1 MVLLETVQ
9 KNNSSLKSYGPN
21 LVAVFVG
28 GTSGIGEATARAF
41 VRDTESSR
49 VYLVGRNETQA
60 SKIIEELRQINP
72 DGQISF
78 VKCEA
83 ARLHSVD
90 EACKSIQEQEEK
102 VNLLFMTAGTMTTK
116 GRDETDEGLDKKLS
130 LHYYSR
136 MRFAMNL
143 LPQLTKAATAND
155 SGTKGLGDNLS
166 RVVSVLSPG
175 DEVSL
180 YLDDL
185 DLKTHYSLRNC
196 AGHAVTMNTLFLQE
210 LARTHPATSFIH
222 AYPGGVKTGLM
233 REFHPIAQ
241 VAINALSIFAKPW
254 MVPLDESGQRHLY
267 ASTSPQYPPQ
277 ASGDGGGDVAIGSDG
292 KKGSGAYLLSWDG
305 SITGNKKILEA
316 ARQNETGRLVWKHT
330 LGIFTSICGK

>member
-1 MVLLETVQ
+1 MVTLEAIQ
-9 KNNSSLKSYGPN
+9 KNNSSLKDYGPN

-41 VRDTESSR
+41 VRDTQSSR
-49 VYLVGRNETQA
+49 IYLVGRNETQA

-90 EACKSIQEQEEK
+90 EACKSIQEKEEK
-102 VNLLFMTAGTMTTK
+102 VNLLFMTAGIMTTK

-155 SGTKGLGDNLS
+155 SGKKGLGDNLS
-166 RVVSVLSPG
+166 RVVSVLSAG
-175 DEVSL
+175 SEESL
-180 YLDDL
+180 HLDDL
-185 DLKTHYSLRNC
+185 DLKTHYSLSNC
-196 AGHAVTMNTLFLQE
+196 AGHAITMNTLFLQE
-210 LARTHPATSFIH
+210 LAAVYPATSFIH
-222 AYPGGVKTGLM
+222 AYPRGVKTGIM
-233 REFHPIAQ
+233 RDFNPIAR
-241 VAINALSIFAKPW
+241 VAFNALATLANPW
-254 MVPLDESGQRHLY
+254 MVPLKESGERHLY
-267 ASTSPQYPPQ
+267 ASTSSQYPPQ
-277 ASGDGGGDVAIGSDG
+277 ASGDGDVATGADG
-292 KKGSGAYLLSWDG
+292 KSGSGAYLLNWDG
-305 SITGNKKILEA
+305 SITGNKKVLEA
-316 ARQNETGRLVWKHT
+316 ARQNETGKLVWKHT

>member
-1 MVLLETVQ
+1 MVSLETVRQ
-9 KNNSSLKSYGPN
+9 NNSGLKGFGPN

-41 VRDTESSR
+41 IRETESSR

-90 EACKSIQEQEEK
+90 EACKSIQEKEEK
-102 VNLLFMTAGTMTTK
+102 VNLLFMTAGMMTTK
-116 GRDETDEGLDKKLS
+116 GRDETDEGLDKKFS

-136 MRFAMNL
+136 ARFAMNL
-143 LPQLTKAATAND
+143 LPQLSKAATANE
-155 SGTKGLGDNLS
+155 SGRQGLGSNLS

-175 DEVSL
+175 DEISL
-180 YLDDL
+180 HLDDL

-196 AGHAVTMNTLFLQE
+196 AGHAITMNSLLMQE
-210 LARTHPATSFIH
+210 LAAAHPETSFIH
-222 AYPGGVKTGLM
+222 AYPGGVKTGIM
-233 REFHPIAQ
+233 REFHPITQ
-241 VAINALSIFAKPW
+241 LAISALAIFAKPW
-254 MVPLDESGQRHLY
+254 MVPLDESGERHLY
-267 ASTSPQYPPQ
+267 ASTSPQYSPQ
-277 ASGDGGGDVAIGSDG
+277 ASGDGDVAIGADG
-292 KKGSGAYLLSWDG
+292 KTGSGAYLLSWDG
-305 SITGNKKILEA
+305 SITGNKKVLEA
-316 ARQNETGRLVWKHT
+316 ARQNETGKLVWKHT
-330 LGIFTSICGK
+330 MEIFTSICGK